1 MTDREAEAPGAGSA
15 SRSVALIGPND
26 ASRKVV
32 ARALAS
38 SGAVTV
44 REFVSYPNSLNDVP
58 RLSEQR
64 FDMLM
69 IDVDCDESYALAIV
83 EKVVASGKTVVM
95 TYSQRNQPELAQ
107 RCKQAG
113 ARDFLPIPAYPEVPE
128 PTPEPAAPSRPS
140 PAAAQPK
147 PAVPTQLNRRA
158 TDRPSAQAATGAA
171 PRPAAPA
178 VVDRPP
184 LPPRDVLDPP
194 KASSVQPLA
203 AVPEVSDPLPERN
216 ILRKPASTPQ
226 PQEIDLDPPIF
237 RYVGMASPPE
247 EPRRG
252 IPKWLFAIVPLGAA
266 VGLVIAFFPQ
276 IRQAFPVGLPSPLS
290 PSSYNVGPY
299 VPPASS
305 SGATSSGAPA
315 DASAPRQAESAA
327 DGGKKPVAA
336 TPASAPAMDAQLN
349 APARISG
356 DLKKPAPK
364 DEPAA
369 GFASTGLD
377 SDSSAAPGAAFS
389 TQHNV
394 RVAPSAAISA
404 GVAAGMLIRR
414 TEPLYPKFAR
424 DNHINGTVVL
434 GATITKAGAIQN
446 LHVISGPTMLR
457 EAALSAVRTWR
468 YRPYLLNNQPVEVQ
482 TTINIVFNADK

>member
-1 MTDREAEAPGAGSA
+1 
-15 SRSVALIGPND
+15 
-26 ASRKVV
+26 
-32 ARALAS
+32 
-38 SGAVTV
+38 
-44 REFVSYPNSLNDVP
+44 
-58 RLSEQR
+58 
-64 FDMLM
+64 
-69 IDVDCDESYALAIV
+69 
-83 EKVVASGKTVVM
+83 
-95 TYSQRNQPELAQ
+95 
-107 RCKQAG
+107 
-113 ARDFLPIPAYPEVPE
+113 
-128 PTPEPAAPSRPS
+128 
-140 PAAAQPK
+140 
-147 PAVPTQLNRRA
+147 
-158 TDRPSAQAATGAA
+158 
-171 PRPAAPA
+171 
-178 VVDRPP
+178 
-184 LPPRDVLDPP
+184 
-194 KASSVQPLA
+194 
-203 AVPEVSDPLPERN
+203 
-216 ILRKPASTPQ
+216 
-226 PQEIDLDPPIF
+226 
-237 RYVGMASPPE
+237 MASPPE

-299 VPPASS
+299 VPPASP
-305 SGATSSGAPA
+305 GGTTSSGAPA
-315 DASAPRQAESAA
+315 DASAPRQAGNPA
-327 DGGKKPVAA
+327 DAGKKPTAA

-369 GFASTGLD
+369 GFAPTGLD

-404 GVAAGMLIRR
+404 GVAAGMLIHR

-434 GATITKAGAIQN
+434 GATITKAGSIQN
-446 LHVISGPTMLR
+446 LRVISGPTMLR